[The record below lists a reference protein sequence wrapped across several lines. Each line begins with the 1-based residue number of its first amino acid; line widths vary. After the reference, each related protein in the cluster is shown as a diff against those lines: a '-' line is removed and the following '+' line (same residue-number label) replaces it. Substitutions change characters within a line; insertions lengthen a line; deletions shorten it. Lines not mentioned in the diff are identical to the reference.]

1 MLLDSDD
8 QRPTL
13 SFILRVGVTALAV
26 NVGCVGANRS
36 APDETETIRAAIV
49 AQYDHLA
56 GALRRLD
63 LQGIMAVQDSAFTS
77 VGTRG
82 ETADYEAALEYSRRL
97 VTTFDTIYHVN
108 NRIRTLEVRGAARD
122 TVVVDVCQEL
132 SRQQRLGD
140 GVPRR
145 VDTSALQTE
154 TWIRRP
160 AGWRRL
166 RVENVRGTRWF
177 VAGKRVDA
185 TQPYDP
191 QAPPYVPANDPPTG
205 CGLR

>member
-1 MLLDSDD
+1 MFA
-8 QRPTL
+8 L
-13 SFILRVGVTALAV
+13 S
-26 NVGCVGANRS
+26 VGCVGANRGAS
-36 APDETETIRAAIV
+36 DDVEAIRVTIV
-49 AQYDHLA
+49 AQYDQLA
-56 GALRRLD
+56 VALRRLD
-63 LQGIMAVQDSAFTS
+63 LDGIMAVQDSAFSS

-82 ETADYEAALEYSRRL
+82 ETGDYSAALEYTRRL
-97 VTTFDTIYHVN
+97 VTTFDTIYHVQ
-108 NRIRTLEVRGAARD
+108 NRIRTFEVRGRARD

-132 SRQQRLGD
+132 SRQQRLAD

-145 VDTSALQTE
+145 IDTSALQTE

-177 VAGKRVDA
+177 VAGKRIDA

-191 QAPPYVPANDPPTG
+191 QAPPYVPANDDPTD

>member
-1 MLLDSDD
+1 MLASGVGCAGTNHDTSDD
-8 QRPTL
+8 EE
-13 SFILRVGVTALAV
+13 A
-26 NVGCVGANRS
+26 
-36 APDETETIRAAIV
+36 IRAAIV
-49 AQYDHLA
+49 TKYDELA
-56 GALRRLD
+56 AAIRRLD
-63 LQGIMAVQDSAFTS
+63 LEGIMAVQDSAFTS
-77 VGTRG
+77 VGPRG
-82 ETADYEAALEYSRRL
+82 ETMDYAASLDYSQRL
-97 VTTFDTIYHVN
+97 VTTFDTVYHVD
-108 NRIRTLEVRGAARD
+108 NRIRTFEVRGAARD

-132 SRQQRLGD
+132 SRQQRLGGD
-140 GVPRR
+140 VPRR

-160 AGWRRL
+160 AGWRRF

-191 QAPPYVPANDPPTG
+191 EAPPYTPVDDLPTG